1 MPAPPAVRAPQA
13 PPEPPPSEPPRVAIA
28 PKADI
33 ETRPEPS
40 SPSNLHAAVPAPPAD
55 RLAGLR
61 PRLPGGGLQ
70 DGRGGIEGEAVP
82 LDTHDPDYSDYFGRV
97 RRQIQEKWIYPREAG
112 DRNIGG
118 TLTMEFGIA
127 RDGHLRYI
135 ELDRSSGVT
144 ILDEYALNAVKLAS
158 PFPYFPESIRRRH
171 PTGLRVGAQFNYI
184 VDISALNK
192 FLR

>member
-1 MPAPPAVRAPQA
+1 
-13 PPEPPPSEPPRVAIA
+13 
-28 PKADI
+28 
-33 ETRPEPS
+33 
-40 SPSNLHAAVPAPPAD
+40 VPAAPRD

-82 LDTHDPDYSDYFGRV
+82 LNTPDPDYTEYFGRV

-112 DRNIGG
+112 EQNIGG

-135 ELDRSSGVT
+135 GLDRSSGVT

-158 PFPYFPESIRRRH
+158 PFPSFPEPLQRRH

-184 VDISALNK
+184 VDVSALNK